1 LIAGQKPQNN
11 NTLIAVK
18 TRGYDAYVFSEILGE
33 GEKLD
38 KIRSGELGYLL
49 RQKEYEPG
57 ILVSQQSLGKQ
68 SSIITLAHP
77 KSLLN

>member
-1 LIAGQKPQNN
+1 LTAGQKPQNN

-38 KIRSGELGYLL
+38 KI
-49 RQKEYEPG
+49 
-57 ILVSQQSLGKQ
+57 
-68 SSIITLAHP
+68 
-77 KSLLN
+77 